1 MGPALACPRDT
12 ERSQGHGRAG
22 CVCRASRLPPCQPCV
37 LRSLLGAEDSS
48 SAYKVCTWSPLG
60 PALPAS
66 ALYRVLQASCC
77 SCQTLAPT
85 SVVPL
90 SPRGPQ
96 GVRGSP
102 THLATAWYPVT
113 RQLEVPGWGKR
124 VPGAGG
130 FAQPDQPRQVA
141 TAKDTMGLPEGP
153 GSPGDAGPSAAAC
166 PGVPSGLR
174 LGAHVSEGQCPA
186 QSSAEGA
193 DS

>member
-1 MGPALACPRDT
+1 MPARVTPSAAKDTGGQGVSAEPPGCPP
-12 ERSQGHGRAG
+12 
-22 CVCRASRLPPCQPCV
+22 ASP
-37 LRSLLGAEDSS
+37 AS
-48 SAYKVCTWSPLG
+48 SAPCSGLRTPPPHTKCAHGALSG

-77 SCQTLAPT
+77 SYQTLAPT

-102 THLATAWYPVT
+102 THLATAWYPAT
-113 RQLEVPGWGKR
+113 RQLEVPRWGKR

-130 FAQPDQPRQVA
+130 FAQPDQPRHVA
-141 TAKDTMGLPEGP
+141 TAKDTVGLPEGP